1 VNRKAA
7 ARVDSGHPWI
17 FSTDVADSGGASP
30 GDVVRVTDQSGR
42 TLGAA
47 HWSSTS
53 KISLRMLSPVVT
65 TADRA
70 FFSERLTAAAA
81 YRQRVVQDS
90 NAFRLVHGEADLLPG
105 LVIDRYANCFVVQF
119 LSQGMDRSSG
129 VILDCLVELFSP
141 RAVVARNDAPARR
154 HESLPQNVEL
164 MHGELEGPVEIQMN
178 GLMFQADLVRGQK
191 TGVFLDQRENYLAAA
206 RHARGVALDCF
217 TSTGGFALHMAPRC
231 DTVEAVDSSAHALAT
246 AGHNCEKNG
255 IANVSFREADVFE
268 LLSGYAVAGRRFD
281 TIVLDPPAFA
291 KTKSAVE
298 GAVRGYYEI
307 NHRALRLLT
316 AGGVLVTCCCS
327 HNVPEAVLLETVA
340 RAALDTG
347 RTLRVIERRTQAADH
362 PILLTVPETHYLK
375 CLILQA
381 L

>member
-1 VNRKAA
+1 
-7 ARVDSGHPWI
+7 
-17 FSTDVADSGGASP
+17 VADSGGASP

-42 TLGAA
+42 TLGTA

-70 FFSERLTAAAA
+70 FFRERLTAAAA

-105 LVIDRYANCFVVQF
+105 LVIDRYADCFVVQF

-129 VILDCLVELFSP
+129 VILDCLLELFSP
-141 RAVVARNDAPARR
+141 RAVAARNDAPVRR

-164 MHGELEGPVEIQMN
+164 MHGELEGPVEIRMN
-178 GLMFQADLVRGQK
+178 GLVFQADLVRGQK
-191 TGVFLDQRENYLAAA
+191 TGVFLDQRENYLAATH
-206 RHARGVALDCF
+206 HARGVALDCF
-217 TSTGGFALHMAPRC
+217 TSTGGFALHMAGRC
-231 DTVEAVDSSAHALAT
+231 DSVEAVDSSAHALDT
-246 AGHNCEKNG
+246 AGHNRDKNG
-255 IANVSFREADVFE
+255 LANVSFREADVFE
-268 LLSGYAVAGRRFD
+268 LLSGYAGAGRRFD

-291 KTKSAVE
+291 RTKGAVE

-327 HNVPEAVLLETVA
+327 HNVPEALLLETVA
-340 RAALDTG
+340 RAALETG